1 MWVPEERESA
11 LASGMRIVEE
21 SEFADLEQWKR
32 HVTSLA
38 DAVDA
43 LYVMFDADIMAAE
56 WVPGFYRAEPGGL
69 SREEV
74 LERLACVME
83 TGKVVAA
90 STWCFDFDRE
100 PEAVRVNAES
110 QGAVV
115 QEILTGWGFSS

>member
-1 MWVPEERESA
+1 M
-11 LASGMRIVEE
+11 
-21 SEFADLEQWKR
+21 
-32 HVTSLA
+32 A

-115 QEILTGWGFSS
+115 QEILTGLGIFELSESKSPIAKPGRRKGAAGLSF

>member
-1 MWVPEERESA
+1 MPKLSA
-11 LASGMRIVEE
+11 RLSMRSIFCSV
-21 SEFADLEQWKR
+21 SLKP
-32 HVTSLA
+32 TSLKCSPK
-38 DAVDA
+38 DV
-43 LYVMFDADIMAAE
+43 YK
-56 WVPGFYRAEPGGL
+56 RQ
-69 SREEV
+69 
-74 LERLACVME
+74 RLACVME